1 MKTEIIGFNQ
11 IENDAAT
18 RQSWEKLKG
27 LNELISQFCFA
38 TNTDVVSD
46 LKTFEKDPLKYA
58 IDTIK
63 AKNPEAK
70 ILGLSDKGYCNLYG
84 YSLDHLGD
92 LFTKY
97 VNTPGDIEFDAKKG
111 LFDVPKDR
119 TQYNIV
125 AETPLELEKLN
136 LCKQLAEVV
145 GKLNAFEDTGI
156 GINAMTLYK
165 WVIGSAD
172 GSHLIPQYQ
181 FVKQV

>member
-1 MKTEIIGFNQ
+1 MKIIGHNQ
-11 IENDAAT
+11 IEDDAAT

-38 TNTDVVSD
+38 TNTDVVND

-84 YSLDHLGD
+84 YNLDHLTD
-92 LFTKY
+92 LFSRY
-97 VNTPGDIEFDAKKG
+97 VNTPGDIEYDAKTK

-119 TQYNIV
+119 TQYDIV
-125 AETPLELEKLN
+125 AQTPLELERYSDAMAL
-136 LCKQLAEVV
+136 
-145 GKLNAFEDTGI
+145 
-156 GINAMTLYK
+156 INALNTLRLKSDSTSYLAGENIFK
-165 WVIGSAD
+165 FIDVCNENNCYVPSTYYI
-172 GSHLIPQYQ
+172 
-181 FVKQV
+181 KQA